1 MQIELKNATVI
12 FQSMEPVYALR
23 NVTLSVEKGEW
34 ISILGPSGSGKT
46 TLLNVIAGLLPL
58 TSGSI
63 QVDGC
68 DLSEYG
74 QDELQEYRREKI
86 GFIFQDYRLFD
97 QFTVLENTMLPQWP
111 YQPKKLI
118 REKAE
123 AVLERL
129 GMGHRLHALPQ
140 ELSGG
145 EKQRAAIA
153 RAILHDPQILLCDEP
168 TGNLDEGN
176 RRNILQILKGLND
189 NGMTILFVTHDQEAA
204 AYGSRTLTIRDGK
217 LREGGEIGDLP

>member
-1 MQIELKNATVI
+1 
-12 FQSMEPVYALR
+12 
-23 NVTLSVEKGEW
+23 
-34 ISILGPSGSGKT
+34 
-46 TLLNVIAGLLPL
+46 
-58 TSGSI
+58 
-63 QVDGC
+63 
-68 DLSEYG
+68 LSEYG

>member
-12 FQSMEPVYALR
+12 FQSMEPVYALQ

-63 QVDGC
+63 QVDGD

-118 REKAE
+118 REKSE